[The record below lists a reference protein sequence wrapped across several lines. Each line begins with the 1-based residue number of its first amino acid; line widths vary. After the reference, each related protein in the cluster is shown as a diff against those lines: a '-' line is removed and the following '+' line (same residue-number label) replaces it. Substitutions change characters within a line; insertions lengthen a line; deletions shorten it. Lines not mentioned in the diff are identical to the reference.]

1 MMPTT
6 YTIDNNVT
14 YPMVAQPAPMA
25 QAPMVFMPQ
34 MVPAQI
40 PFQPA
45 LPTLGPMVSFQNPLL
60 PTSPNGAPMF
70 YNGASFTPMPP
81 CPPILT
87 NLNSSDG
94 CLVPPPGYSFVTVDV
109 PSVTPERSVSVEP
122 EAAAVKDVLLPP
134 VEQNVS
140 RSRSSSVVSDA
151 PPPTTRAEGETTTPP
166 TKQQNKKFRHRSKQ
180 VRIMEVHQ
188 KLKEEYTAK
197 GLYADEDEVLRG
209 FDTVRVHVK
218 TYKALNRIECPLND
232 VEKHPGVKVLKIA
245 TPFSMKNRFQKKGF
259 IVYLKLA
266 DKDMVPIV
274 REIFS
279 HYKEDFAKC
288 DVALKKE
295 DKVAMDK
302 AKAQEALQMDDDLT
316 DITDCS
322 SYASIVSRGS
332 TMRSETDFLSTRAF
346 SREGIEINDQTVWA
360 NMMAA

>member
-1 MMPTT
+1 
-6 YTIDNNVT
+6 
-14 YPMVAQPAPMA
+14 MA

-34 MVPAQI
+34 MGPAQVH
-40 PFQPA
+40 FQPP
-45 LPTLGPMVSFQNPLL
+45 LPTLPMVSFTNPLL
-60 PTSPNGAPMF
+60 PQMPNGPPLF
-70 YNGASFTPMPP
+70 YNGASFTAMPQ
-81 CPPILT
+81 T
-87 NLNSSDG
+87 FSSEG

-109 PSVTPERSVSVEP
+109 PSATPERSVSVEP
-122 EAAAVKDVLLPP
+122 AVSGETDVLLPP

-140 RSRSSSVVSDA
+140 RSRSSSVVSDVA
-151 PPPTTRAEGETTTPP
+151 QSGEGETSTPTTKP
-166 TKQQNKKFRHRSKQ
+166 QNKKFRHRSKQ

-232 VEKHPGVKVLKIA
+232 VEKHPAVEVLKIA

-266 DKDMVPIV
+266 DPSMVPIV

-288 DVALKKE
+288 DIALKKE
-295 DKVAMDK
+295 DKVALDK
-302 AKAQEALQMDDDLT
+302 ARAKEAMEMNDVLS
-316 DITDCS
+316 DITDSS
-322 SYASIVSRGS
+322 SYASMVSRSS
-332 TMRSETDFLSTRAF
+332 TTRSESNFLSTRAF
-346 SREGIEINDQTVWA
+346 SREGFEINDQTLWS

>member
-1 MMPTT
+1 MP
-6 YTIDNNVT
+6 
-14 YPMVAQPAPMA
+14 
-25 QAPMVFMPQ
+25 
-34 MVPAQI
+34 
-40 PFQPA
+40 
-45 LPTLGPMVSFQNPLL
+45 PTL
-60 PTSPNGAPMF
+60 TS
-70 YNGASFTPMPP
+70 
-81 CPPILT
+81 
-87 NLNSSDG
+87 LNSPDG
-94 CLVPPPGYSFVTVDV
+94 CLVPPPGFSFVTVDV
-109 PSVTPERSVSVEP
+109 PSATPERSVSVEP
-122 EAAAVKDVLLPP
+122 AAAGEKDVLLPP

-151 PPPTTRAEGETTTPP
+151 PPTTRAEGETTTPT

-232 VEKHPGVKVLKIA
+232 VEKHPHVQVLKIA

-266 DKDMVPIV
+266 HVDMVPIV

-288 DVALKKE
+288 DIALKKE
-295 DKVAMDK
+295 DKVALDR
-302 AKAQEALQMDDDLT
+302 AKALQMNDTISDMT
-316 DITDCS
+316 DNS
-322 SYASIVSRGS
+322 SYASVLSRSS
-332 TMRSETDFLSTRAF
+332 TNSIRSESDFLSTRAF

-360 NMMAA
+360 N

>member
-6 YTIDNNVT
+6 YTVDNNLT

-45 LPTLGPMVSFQNPLL
+45 LPTLGPMVPFSNPLL
-60 PTSPNGAPMF
+60 PMSPNGAPMF
-70 YNGASFTPMPP
+70 YNGATFTPMAPT
-81 CPPILT
+81 LT
-87 NLNSSDG
+87 SLNSSDG

-109 PSVTPERSVSVEP
+109 PSATPERSVSVEP
-122 EAAAVKDVLLPP
+122 VAAGEKDVLLPP

-151 PPPTTRAEGETTTPP
+151 PPTSRAEGETTTPT

-232 VEKHPGVKVLKIA
+232 VEKHPDVTVMKIA

-259 IVYLKLA
+259 IVYLKLQNSS
-266 DKDMVPIV
+266 MVPIV
-274 REIFS
+274 QEIFS

-295 DKVAMDK
+295 DKL
-302 AKAQEALQMDDDLT
+302 ALDRARQ
-316 DITDCS
+316 
-322 SYASIVSRGS
+322 ASLKEG
-332 TMRSETDFLSTRAF
+332 DLSTRSLSMSDRSSSQFLSERAY
-346 SREGIEINDQTVWA
+346 SREGILNVADWA
-360 NMMAA
+360 NS

>member
-1 MMPTT
+1 
-6 YTIDNNVT
+6 
-14 YPMVAQPAPMA
+14 MA
-25 QAPMVFMPQ
+25 SQAPMVFMPQ
-34 MVPAQI
+34 MVPAQV
-40 PFQPA
+40 PFQPP
-45 LPTLGPMVSFQNPLL
+45 LPTLGPMVSFANPLL
-60 PTSPNGAPMF
+60 PQMPNGPPLF
-70 YNGASFTPMPP
+70 YNGASFTAMPQTFSP
-81 CPPILT
+81 E
-87 NLNSSDG
+87 G

-109 PSVTPERSVSVEP
+109 PSATPERSVSVEP
-122 EAAAVKDVLLPP
+122 AAAGEKDVLLPP

-151 PPPTTRAEGETTTPP
+151 PPTTRAEGETTTPT

-232 VEKHPGVKVLKIA
+232 VEKHPHVQVLKIA

-266 DKDMVPIV
+266 HVDMVPIV

-288 DVALKKE
+288 DIALKKE
-295 DKVAMDK
+295 DKVALDK
-302 AKAQEALQMDDDLT
+302 AKALQMNDTISDMT
-316 DITDCS
+316 DNS
-322 SYASIVSRGS
+322 SYASVLSR
-332 TMRSETDFLSTRAF
+332 
-346 SREGIEINDQTVWA
+346 
-360 NMMAA
+360 